1 MNYFFIKKP
10 MKLSKYIIVVLLSVL
25 FISGCKSVKNTL
37 TGKQKNTD
45 EFLVKKK
52 SPLVLPP
59 NFDDLPKP
67 LTEINTIDN
76 QSENI
81 DFSSVLVES
90 KNEKKVSKKTGKSL
104 EKKISNIL
112 NSN

>member
-1 MNYFFIKKP
+1 

-52 SPLVLPP
+52 IP
-59 NFDDLPKP
+59 
-67 LTEINTIDN
+67 
-76 QSENI
+76 
-81 DFSSVLVES
+81 
-90 KNEKKVSKKTGKSL
+90 
-104 EKKISNIL
+104 ISFTT
-112 NSN
+112 